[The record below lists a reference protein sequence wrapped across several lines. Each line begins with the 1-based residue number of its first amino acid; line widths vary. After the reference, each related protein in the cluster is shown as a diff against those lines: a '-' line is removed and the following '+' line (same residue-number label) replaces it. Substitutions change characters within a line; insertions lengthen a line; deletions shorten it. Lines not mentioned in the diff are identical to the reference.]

1 MSHVAVFENER
12 ASNYDQ
18 FVDTWIP
25 RYQYLLNLLP
35 DLVITHAGQRQILMA
50 GCGTGNEIKVF
61 NDRLPRLEI
70 TGIDPSHEM
79 IIQAMTRFADQ
90 ENIRL
95 VEGQVKHLSPK
106 PVYDAAT
113 LLLVLH
119 FMPDDGT
126 KLNLLKDIAQ
136 RLKPGA
142 RLVLVDIFGTASEL
156 KKNLEVLRHM
166 LPKGL
171 EAEAVNERLQR
182 IEKNIQYIPERR
194 LKVLL
199 EAAGFEPPNRFYQ
212 AAIYGGWITHRTTK
226 KNGLR

>member
-1 MSHVAVFENER
+1 MSHVEVFENER
-12 ASNYDQ
+12 ANNYDQ
-18 FVDTWIP
+18 FVETWVP
-25 RYQYLLNLLP
+25 RYQYLLHLLP
-35 DLVITHAGQRQILMA
+35 DLVITHSDQKHLLIV

-61 NDRLPRLEI
+61 NDKLPNLEI
-70 TGIDPSHEM
+70 TGVDPSHEM
-79 IIQAMTRFADQ
+79 IGQAQERFA
-90 ENIRL
+90 EKEVVRL
-95 VEGQVKHLSPK
+95 VEGQVKYLSQK
-106 PVYDAAT
+106 AVYDAAT
-113 LLLVLH
+113 MILVLH

-126 KLNLLKDIAQ
+126 KFSLLEDIAK

-142 RLVLVDIFGTASEL
+142 SLVLVDIFGAASEL

-171 EAEAVNERLQR
+171 DAETINERLQR

-212 AAIYGGWITHRTTK
+212 AAVYGG
-226 KNGLR
+226 